1 MARKNL
7 VYINNDI
14 LKLVIILSV
23 CKISDFIIW
32 CALFGENEKCLIK
45 PNQTSRIV

>member
-1 MARKNL
+1 MVMKKL

-23 CKISDFIIW
+23 CKSKIL
-32 CALFGENEKCLIK
+32 LFDVPYLVRMK
-45 PNQTSRIV
+45 SV